1 MKIFIL
7 IVSFLLE
14 GVVSNFVPVNGFF
27 APLFT
32 LITLIVIYPL
42 FDENSNYYKYAFIT
56 GLAYDLFYTDTII
69 FHAIIFSFMAVIIR
83 RLNTVLSDNFINILI
98 TLVLS
103 IVFYRVITYGF
114 LSFRGAVSFEFR
126 ALGFSILKSLF
137 LNLIYGMILF
147 LIMTRFLMKRDYRLK
162 SW

>member
-69 FHAIIFSFMAVIIR
+69 FHAIVFCFMAFLITRMNLVLTDNYINVLII
-83 RLNTVLSDNFINILI
+83 IAICILI
-98 TLVLS
+98 YRCFTYCLFVLVSSITFDIIALILS
-103 IVFYRVITYGF
+103 V
-114 LSFRGAVSFEFR
+114 
-126 ALGFSILKSLF
+126 LKSLL
-137 LNLIYGMILF
+137 LNLIYSAIIF
-147 LIMTRFLMKRDYRLK
+147 FVVKKIQKKYKYKF
-162 SW
+162 

>member
-1 MKIFIL
+1 MNI
-7 IVSFLLE
+7 IVITISFLLE
-14 GVVSNFVPVNGFF
+14 GVVSNFVRLDGYLL
-27 APLFT
+27 PLFT
-32 LITLIVIYPL
+32 LISLVMICPFVS
-42 FDENSNYYKYAFIT
+42 ESSKYYMYAFFS
-56 GLAYDLFYTDTII
+56 GFAYDLFYTETII

-114 LSFRGAVSFEFR
+114 LSFIGAASFEFR
-126 ALGFSILKSLF
+126 ALGFSILKSLI

-147 LIMTRFLMKRDYRLK
+147 LVMTKFFKKGDYRLK